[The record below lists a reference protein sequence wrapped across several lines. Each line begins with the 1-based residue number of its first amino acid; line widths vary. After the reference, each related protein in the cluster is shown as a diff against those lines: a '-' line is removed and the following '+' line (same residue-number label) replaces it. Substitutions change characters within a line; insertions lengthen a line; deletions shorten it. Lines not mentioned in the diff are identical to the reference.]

1 MAILKGKFLIGIV
14 GSVVCRTHRGRQVIS
29 GKPRGKQKLSEG
41 TKKSANTFG
50 KASNFARQIRN
61 TIADVMTSNYDGTMN
76 YRLNQEVVHI
86 LTKARDPDTRMFY
99 FGPSSFDALTG
110 FQFNINSPFNHS
122 LQVPPYISVVDNQ
135 LTLHLPEINVPTDLK
150 FPPNAGS
157 CNINFTVVEFN
168 LLTGKKRRAL
178 MGTKTIVNAKGV
190 NAAQEW
196 TVPLQEGWFS
206 VIAMSLNYVQH
217 TFAGNVVLNSKEF
230 CPALII
236 QAGFITN
243 IDQAGPFKFKTT
255 DGTWVSSKGIL

>member
-1 MAILKGKFLIGIV
+1 MAVLKGKFIIGIV
-14 GSVVCRTHRGRQVIS
+14 GPIVCRRHRGQQVIS
-29 GKPRGKQKLSEG
+29 GKSRGKQKLSEG

-50 KASNFARQIRN
+50 KASNFAHQIRD
-61 TIADVMTSNYDGTMN
+61 TITDVVTINYDGTMN
-76 YRLNQEVVHI
+76 YRLNQEVVRI
-86 LTKARDPDTRMFY
+86 LTKARHPDTREFY

-110 FQFNINSPFNHS
+110 FQFNSNSPFNHS
-122 LQVPPYISVVDNQ
+122 LQVPPYITVTDNQ
-135 LTLHLPEINVPTDLK
+135 LTLHLPEIVVPTDLK
-150 FPPNAGS
+150 FPANADS
-157 CNINFTVVEFN
+157 CNINFTVMEFN

-178 MGTKTIVNAKGV
+178 IGTKTIVNIKGIT
-190 NAAQEW
+190 AAEEW

-243 IDQAGPFKFKTT
+243 IDQAGPFKFSTT
-255 DGTWVSSKGIL
+255 TSTWASKK